1 MTDRRMFIRA
11 ATGGLLAASIAV
23 RAQPA
28 ARIPVVGYL
37 NLGGGETLA
46 QFEGAMRELGYV
58 EGRNIVIERRSTNGR
73 VEPLAGMAAELVG
86 RTVDVLYVSGP
97 AAVRAAKSATS
108 TIPTVAFDL
117 ETDPVASG
125 LVQSL
130 GRPGGNLT
138 GLFLDL
144 PSLAGKWLELLS
156 EAVPGR
162 KRVGVLWDSTTGPAQ
177 LDAARA
183 AAKGFGF
190 GLQVL
195 EIRGGDEI
203 DSALTRS
210 LDGGIQALVILSS
223 PLASGNSK
231 RIAEFASQH
240 RLPGISAFR
249 AFSDAGGLMSYG
261 PDLVA
266 FRRIAAGYVD
276 RLLKGAKAAELPI
289 QQPTKFQFVVNQKAA
304 GALNVRLPQQLL
316 LRADEVIR

>member
-1 MTDRRMFIRA
+1 MIDRREFIRA

-37 NLGGGETLA
+37 NLGAGETLA
-46 QFEGAMRELGYV
+46 QFQSAMRELGYV
-58 EGRNIVIERRSTNGR
+58 EGRNVVIERRFTDGR
-73 VEPLAGMAAELVG
+73 VEPLPGMVAELIALK
-86 RTVDVLYVSGP
+86 VDVLYVSGP

-108 TIPTVAFDL
+108 TIPIVALDL

-130 GRPGGNLT
+130 ARPGGNLT

-144 PSLAGKWLELLS
+144 PSLAGKWLELLG

-162 KRVGVLWDSTTGPAQ
+162 KRVGVLWDSTTSPAQ

-183 AAKGFGF
+183 AAKGFGVE
-190 GLQVL
+190 LQVL
-195 EIRGGDEI
+195 EIRARDEI
-203 DSALTRS
+203 NPALTRS
-210 LDGGIQALVILSS
+210 LDGKIQALVILSS
-223 PLASGNSK
+223 PHTSSDSR

-249 AFSDAGGLMSYG
+249 AFSDGGGLMSYG